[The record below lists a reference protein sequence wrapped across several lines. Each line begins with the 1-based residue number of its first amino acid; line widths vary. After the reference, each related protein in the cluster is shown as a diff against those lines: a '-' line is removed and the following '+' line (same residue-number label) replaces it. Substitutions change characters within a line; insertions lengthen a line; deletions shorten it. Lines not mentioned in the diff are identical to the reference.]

1 LSPESAIS
9 IATLTLATRDILEGA
24 VEALWVR
31 GEVVG
36 LKEHRKGHWYFTL
49 KDESAQ
55 IRCVMWAT
63 DARRAL
69 AAPDE
74 GMTVIALGKL
84 TVFAGRGELQLRILR
99 IDSSGDG
106 LWRKAFEKI
115 HRKLEAEGLF
125 AVERKRALPMLPTTV
140 AVVTSTDGAALHDI
154 VSVIRRR
161 CPITTVVVAHATV
174 QGEGAAGS
182 IVAALHRVAR
192 WGKADVVILGRGG
205 GSREDLWA
213 FNDERVVRAAAG
225 MPVPV
230 ISAVGHEVD
239 VTLCD
244 LAADQRAATP
254 SAAAESAV
262 PRLADLVRHVQLLGT
277 DLREAALA
285 QVESARER
293 LMNAGAAVT
302 RAASQPVER
311 RRLLL
316 EGMAGKLHALS
327 PLATLARGY
336 AVLTDGEGSPVTT
349 VERLEPGDVLV
360 ARLKDGRIRASI
372 EQTERLPQ
380 EDQ

>member
-1 LSPESAIS
+1 
-9 IATLTLATRDILEGA
+9 
-24 VEALWVR
+24 
-31 GEVVG
+31 
-36 LKEHRKGHWYFTL
+36 
-49 KDESAQ
+49 
-55 IRCVMWAT
+55 
-63 DARRAL
+63 
-69 AAPDE
+69 
-74 GMTVIALGKL
+74 
-84 TVFAGRGELQLRILR
+84 
-99 IDSSGDG
+99 
-106 LWRKAFEKI
+106 
-115 HRKLEAEGLF
+115 
-125 AVERKRALPMLPTTV
+125 
-140 AVVTSTDGAALHDI
+140 
-154 VSVIRRR
+154 
-161 CPITTVVVAHATV
+161 
-174 QGEGAAGS
+174 
-182 IVAALHRVAR
+182 LHRVAR

-244 LAADQRAATP
+244 LAADHRAATP

-360 ARLKDGRIRASI
+360 ARLKDGRIRTSV

-380 EDQ
+380 EDL